1 MWLIVWMLPFVAAAG
16 IVLAVVVA
24 VRSETWPRTAAFAYA
39 ALLSAS
45 AIGLTFYVASE
56 DDYRRGGISR
66 SGCCGR
72 AGRCRD
78 APPGPPGD
86 YWLSR
91 FKCRVRPLL
100 RRLSGELAELT
111 WALLADGRL
120 LGLEGG
126 TGLRPD

>member
-66 SGCCGR
+66 W
-72 AGRCRD
+72 D
-78 APPGPPGD
+78 AYDAHALTVAAIVIGLAAAVALVGAAT
-86 YWLSR
+86 
-91 FKCRVRPLL
+91 
-100 RRLSGELAELT
+100 RRQARLAITGFLVSS
-111 WALLADGRL
+111 AAFVLYFAAFLANSL
-120 LGLEGG
+120 N
-126 TGLRPD
+126 